1 MEKIVSINK
10 KFLKQKIKNIVLDK
24 SKSPIVDE
32 KTILKETL
40 EKMVFFLI
48 SKITLNWSSNI
59 HKFHLLF
66 DLHIIFSQLKS
77 LCYWRIRSQSHKLI
91 DLDKL
96 NIVNF

>member
-40 EKMVFFLI
+40 EKMVFF
-48 SKITLNWSSNI
+48 KIVI
-59 HKFHLLF
+59 A
-66 DLHIIFSQLKS
+66 
-77 LCYWRIRSQSHKLI
+77 CV
-91 DLDKL
+91 
-96 NIVNF
+96 VNKNNVL